1 MSLAESSYKIV
12 SRSCRTL
19 LLPNTAVAVAMTFL
33 HRYCSLAA
41 AGTTQEDTVVLHT
54 AVVYLA
60 SKTTENLRMIRD
72 IYNMVYKSV
81 DASISLDALDSEYVK
96 SKEAI
101 IAKEHEVLRFL
112 RFDVDVDLPH
122 KYLLN
127 IARYLHLDQDVVHI
141 AWRHLNDAFMSS
153 RTADRHIINHPQI
166 LASACILLAIEVYLC
181 EDEAASSG
189 SKDSRRS
196 SASAQ
201 FVRLPPCWWRGFDVE
216 DDDLVD
222 ASTWI
227 CETCVDHMS

>member
-81 DASISLDALDSEYVK
+81 DASISLDALDSV
-96 SKEAI
+96 SGD
-101 IAKEHEVLRFL
+101 LRYPNSQ
-112 RFDVDVDLPH
+112 LP
-122 KYLLN
+122 
-127 IARYLHLDQDVVHI
+127 
-141 AWRHLNDAFMSS
+141 
-153 RTADRHIINHPQI
+153 T
-166 LASACILLAIEVYLC
+166 
-181 EDEAASSG
+181 
-189 SKDSRRS
+189 
-196 SASAQ
+196 
-201 FVRLPPCWWRGFDVE
+201 RL
-216 DDDLVD
+216 
-222 ASTWI
+222 
-227 CETCVDHMS
+227 